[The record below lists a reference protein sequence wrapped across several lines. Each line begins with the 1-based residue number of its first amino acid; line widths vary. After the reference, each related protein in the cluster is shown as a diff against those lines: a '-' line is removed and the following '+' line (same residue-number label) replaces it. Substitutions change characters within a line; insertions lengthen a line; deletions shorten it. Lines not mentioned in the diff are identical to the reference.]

1 MFESD
6 VTKKTIETYNKTGT
20 YNFNNLDRARS
31 FANKFKKNRPI
42 LYSKVSDKP
51 LKV

>member
-1 MFESD
+1 MAKYD
-6 VTKKTIETYNKTGT
+6 VWFQYNKTGT
-20 YNFNNLDRARS
+20 YNFNDLEKAKRFAR
-31 FANKFKKNRPI
+31 KFRKNRPV